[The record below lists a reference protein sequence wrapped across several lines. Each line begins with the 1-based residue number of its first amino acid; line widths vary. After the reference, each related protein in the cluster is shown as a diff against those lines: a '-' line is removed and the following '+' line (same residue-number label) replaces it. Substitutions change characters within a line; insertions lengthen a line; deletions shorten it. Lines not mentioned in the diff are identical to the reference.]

1 MKKRLKLVWLAL
13 AVYLL
18 ILPSL
23 SGCESE
29 TKVANTT
36 DYWQTIEKR
45 GKVVVGLD
53 DSFVPMGFRKKNGE
67 LTGYDI
73 DLARAVF
80 KLYGIKVDFQSIDWS
95 MNTTELRNRTIDLI
109 WNGFTVTPE
118 RKKVVNFS
126 HTYLA
131 NEQVLVSK
139 KSQNIT
145 SFEKMAGKTL
155 GVQSGSSGAQDV
167 DNQPNLLKNKI
178 KDKTPVLYDSFN
190 DAFIDLNANRIQ
202 GLLIDSV
209 YAGYYIKHE
218 SDPESY
224 RELQG
229 SFPKEQFAV
238 GMRKG
243 DKTLQKKINHGLYVL
258 YKNGTLKKIN
268 EKWFGNTAKVVA
280 QPKS

>member
-13 AVYLL
+13 AVCLL

-36 DYWQTIEKR
+36 DYWQTIKKR